1 MTKYAKYLEELKGYK
16 MYEDE
21 KGFVTYGIMD
31 DGIYIED
38 IYVLPEFRKQNIA
51 SNYADI
57 IAKKAKQEGYK
68 YLYGSVVPSLK
79 NSHYRNLV
87 LLNYGFNI
95 IAADKDIIWYKKEL
109 TNE

>member
-1 MTKYAKYLEELKGYK
+1 MKSKYAMYIKELKNFE

-38 IYVLPEFRKQNIA
+38 IYVLPEYRKNKAA
-51 SNYADI
+51 SSYADI
-57 IAKKAKQEGYK
+57 IAKKAKDEGYK
-68 YLYGSVVPSLK
+68 CLYGSVVPSLH

-87 LLNYGFNI
+87 LINYGFKI
-95 IAADKDIIWYKKEL
+95 YASEHDLIWYKKEI
-109 TNE
+109 